1 MPHYML
7 GISLNAETTK
17 KLTVV
22 PEDRRAAAAKALEA
36 IGGKLKDYFFALGRH
51 DAIVIVEFP
60 NNVTAAAAAMLIG
73 ATGAFTHVETTPLL
87 TMDEAMEAMAK
98 AGKSSKDYRPP
109 GR

>member
-1 MPHYML
+1 MPHYL
-7 GISLNAETTK
+7 IGIGINAETTK
-17 KLTVV
+17 KLTVA
-22 PEDRRAAAAKALEA
+22 PEDRRAAASKALEA
-36 IGGKLKDYFFALGRH
+36 IGGKLKDYFFSLGRH

-73 ATGAFTHVETTPLL
+73 STGSFRHVETTPLL
-87 TMDEAMEAMAK
+87 TMDEAVEAMTK